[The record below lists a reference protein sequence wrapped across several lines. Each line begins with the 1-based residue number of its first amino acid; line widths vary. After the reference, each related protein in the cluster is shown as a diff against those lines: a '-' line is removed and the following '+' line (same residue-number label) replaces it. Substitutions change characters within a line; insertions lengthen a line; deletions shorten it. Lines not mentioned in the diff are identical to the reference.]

1 MAFFW
6 LLFPLAVVAAPAY
19 PRAAAGGVWRR
30 YPWKVLCFLV
40 LPAVYLGMIR
50 EFSVGQGTIIPSSL
64 VIVGASMFIGGA
76 YYALHFRRLRR
87 FPLLFPMAWYFLAA
101 CLSGW
106 HSVSHLHWL
115 RGVLELGLAFCFLLF
130 PYFFLQR
137 RQQLQLC
144 LRIVVALAVA
154 AVVFAILQV
163 LFFVPLRGVL
173 QHLYR
178 LQDLWWIVGWG
189 WRGRLAGNWQHPSYL
204 GSVLNVAAPFALL
217 HYARAKAGTRRALA
231 LVYYLVLAEGIT
243 LTGTRTPLVAFL
255 LSSVAFLL
263 LARCRRHV
271 WMALAGAVV
280 VAISLSMFH
289 FHLAPPDV
297 GSKALLP
304 ESFSLAKRLELG
316 ESENRATLG
325 MRWATQRAALRLF
338 RATPIFGIGMRNYPD
353 RACGSDPMAEFSIH
367 NSLIQNLTELGV
379 FGLAAFLLLLIRA
392 LQADFRP
399 PLAACPELRPLR
411 AALFCSSAA
420 ILLESL
426 LENSLAIWQVLA
438 LFWLLRGV
446 ALVISQNPAAFLN
459 RPRPAFASEH
469 ASQPH
474 PGSQD
479 QLFDA
484 LETAAH

>member
-1 MAFFW
+1 
-6 LLFPLAVVAAPAY
+6 
-19 PRAAAGGVWRR
+19 
-30 YPWKVLCFLV
+30 
-40 LPAVYLGMIR
+40 
-50 EFSVGQGTIIPSSL
+50 
-64 VIVGASMFIGGA
+64 
-76 YYALHFRRLRR
+76 
-87 FPLLFPMAWYFLAA
+87 
-101 CLSGW
+101 
-106 HSVSHLHWL
+106 
-115 RGVLELGLAFCFLLF
+115 
-130 PYFFLQR
+130 
-137 RQQLQLC
+137 
-144 LRIVVALAVA
+144 
-154 AVVFAILQV
+154 
-163 LFFVPLRGVL
+163 
-173 QHLYR
+173 
-178 LQDLWWIVGWG
+178 
-189 WRGRLAGNWQHPSYL
+189 
-204 GSVLNVAAPFALL
+204 
-217 HYARAKAGTRRALA
+217 
-231 LVYYLVLAEGIT
+231 
-243 LTGTRTPLVAFL
+243 
-255 LSSVAFLL
+255 
-263 LARCRRHV
+263 
-271 WMALAGAVV
+271 
-280 VAISLSMFH
+280 
-289 FHLAPPDV
+289 
-297 GSKALLP
+297 
-304 ESFSLAKRLELG
+304 
-316 ESENRATLG
+316 

-353 RACGSDPMAEFSIH
+353 RARGSDPMAEFSIH

-379 FGLAAFLLLLIRA
+379 FGFAAFLFLLFRA